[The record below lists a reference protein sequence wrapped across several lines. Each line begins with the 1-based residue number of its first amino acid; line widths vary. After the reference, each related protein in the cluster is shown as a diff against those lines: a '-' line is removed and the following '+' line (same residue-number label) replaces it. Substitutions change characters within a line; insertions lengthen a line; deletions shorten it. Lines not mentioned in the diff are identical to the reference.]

1 MPRSVFLGRVVAEG
15 EPLFLEED
23 RAWAFALA
31 EVEADTCPECRQP
44 WSEATDP
51 ANEFKYRAEP
61 IRCHACATTA
71 KTVKAKTDKGES
83 IDGLHMHL
91 QLEAPNGR

>member
-15 EPLFLEED
+15 EPLFLDED

-31 EVEADTCPECRQP
+31 EVEADTCPDCQQQ

-51 ANEFKYRAEP
+51 ENEFSYRAEV
-61 IRCHACATTA
+61 IRCHACATSA
-71 KTVKAKTDKGES
+71 KTVKARSDKGQS
-83 IDGLHMHL
+83 IDGLHVHL
-91 QLEAPNGR
+91 ELEKRNRG